1 MPGQTRTNNYP
12 ATVNEVLDPAMRFKP
27 AALRAVRRFARSR
40 PWRGTIGERKV
51 KFQRLNEELADAYGL
66 PRPRLTFF
74 QVEDGLYCNGSYH
87 RHSHTITLY
96 GKLSVVTYL
105 HEFGHA
111 RGYGERQA
119 CRFSINLFRRC
130 FPRSFAR
137 CRAVGHTLVRN

>member
-1 MPGQTRTNNYP
+1 MARQNRNNDYP
-12 ATVNEVLDPAMRFKP
+12 ATVNEVLDPAMKFKP

-40 PWRGTIGERKV
+40 PWRGTIGERKA
-51 KFQRLNEELADAYGL
+51 KFQRLNQELADAYAIA
-66 PRPRLTFF
+66 RPSLNFY
-74 QVEDGLYCNGSYH
+74 QVEDGLYTNG
-87 RHSHTITLY
+87 RNRRARHTITLY

-111 RGYGERQA
+111 RGFGERQA

-137 CRAVGHTLVRN
+137 CRAIGHTLVSD